1 MEKVKNSRGFFIQK
15 CPERLYNNE
24 TIVIIALTVYFYK
37 EVIMISANDLRK
49 GTTFVYEGDV
59 YEIID
64 FQHVKPGKGAAFV
77 RSKIRSVMSGGS
89 KEVTFNP
96 NDKFEEARIET
107 REMQYLYKDGN
118 LYYFMDPESYEQIP
132 LEEKMV
138 EEAMKYV
145 RESDSVTMRFYQNQP
160 FDVAPPN
167 FVELEVTQT
176 EPGVAGN
183 TATNANKPA
192 TVETGATFDVPL
204 FVNIGDVIKID
215 TRSGEYLS
223 RV

>member
-1 MEKVKNSRGFFIQK
+1 
-15 CPERLYNNE
+15 
-24 TIVIIALTVYFYK
+24 
-37 EVIMISANDLRK
+37 MISANDLRK

-107 REMQYLYKDGN
+107 REMQFLYKDGN

-132 LEEKMV
+132 LEENMV

-145 RESDSVTMRFYQNQP
+145 RESDSVTMRFYQNKP
-160 FDVAPPN
+160 FNVAPPN

>member
-1 MEKVKNSRGFFIQK
+1 
-15 CPERLYNNE
+15 
-24 TIVIIALTVYFYK
+24 
-37 EVIMISANDLRK
+37 MISANDLRK
-49 GTTFVYEGDV
+49 GTTFVYDGDV

-77 RSKIRSVMSGGS
+77 RSKIRSVMNGGS

-118 LYYFMDPESYEQIP
+118 LYYFMDPESYEQMAI
-132 LEEKMV
+132 EENKV
-138 EEAMKYV
+138 A
-145 RESDSVTMRFYQNQP
+145 DAMRFIREGDSATMQFYQEKP
-160 FDVAPPN
+160 FNISPQN
-167 FVELEVTQT
+167 FVELEVTHT
-176 EPGVAGN
+176 EPGVQGN
-183 TATNANKPA
+183 TATNATKPA
-192 TVETGATFDVPL
+192 TVETGTVINVPL